1 MLARSVM
8 QRDTFLSAR
17 LLYHDDILSAI
28 IAIKG
33 VHRLVLHLR
42 AFLSTEEQYLVLAE
56 YLGYLLSRH
65 AVVQCLLPLQ
75 QVGILLSEVL
85 HSLYSLLLFFAWFH

>member
-1 MLARSVM
+1 MLASSVM

-17 LLYHDDILSAI
+17 LLYHDDVLATIVAI
-28 IAIKG
+28 EG
-33 VHRLVLHLR
+33 VHCLVLHLR

-56 YLGYLLSRH
+56 HFGYLLSRH
-65 AVVQCLLPLQ
+65 AVVQCLLPPQ

-85 HSLYSLLLFFAWFH
+85 HSLYSLLLLFAWFH